1 MGEYN
6 ISIFNIATSISKIA
20 DLVDSQLTGHH
31 RRVAYI
37 SGRIAEELG
46 VSDKEY
52 DEVILAAFLHDIGGL
67 STQERIEAL
76 DFSNED
82 RNGHAERGYKLL
94 SLFKPFDT
102 VAKIVRKHHDY
113 WTNGISEWDTIGGNI
128 VYMADRIDA
137 LIVKNKNIL
146 TQTNHIR
153 EYILSESGELFMP
166 KLVDIFLKL
175 SKNESFWLDS
185 INEVLI
191 QPKSDQYRG
200 RILSQEE
207 MIELGLFFSQII
219 DFRCHFTATHS
230 SGIAAVSSELARLK
244 GFNQR
249 DCILMRFAGYVH
261 DIGKLAVPTEI
272 IEKPG
277 KLTEEE
283 TRIMKMHTYYTYQIL
298 DEISGLEE
306 VKEWAAYHHEKIDGT
321 GYPFGIKGEAMSEG
335 CKIMKVADIF
345 TALTEE
351 RPYRAAMKKE
361 EVLTI
366 FSELHENDEE
376 LENIIELLKDNYSAL
391 DKIRAEA
398 QAEAIKNYQ
407 VFIGEHIE

>member
-1 MGEYN
+1 MGQYN
-6 ISIFNIATSISKIA
+6 ISIFNIATSISRIA
-20 DLVDSQLTGHH
+20 DLVDPQLTGHH

-46 VSDKEY
+46 VSDKEH
-52 DEVILAAFLHDIGGL
+52 DEIILAALLHDIGGL

-76 DFSNED
+76 DFSDED
-82 RNGHAERGYKLL
+82 RNGHSERGYKLL
-94 SLFKPFDT
+94 SLFKPFDA
-102 VAKIVRKHHDY
+102 VAKIVRRHHNC
-113 WTNGISEWDTIGGNI
+113 WRNGKGKVDTIGSNI
-128 VYMADRIDA
+128 VFMADRIDA
-137 LIVKNKNIL
+137 LMMKNKNIL
-146 TQTNHIR
+146 TQANHIR
-153 EYILSESGELFMP
+153 EHILSEAGEMFMP
-166 KLVDIFLKL
+166 KLVDIFLSL

-191 QPKSDQYRG
+191 QPKSDQYKY
-200 RILSQEE
+200 RILSPEE

-219 DFRCHFTATHS
+219 DFRCRFTATHS
-230 SGIAAVSSELARLK
+230 SGIAAVSSELARLR

-283 TRIMKMHTYYTYQIL
+283 TNIMKMHTYYTYQIL

-376 LENIIELLKDNYSAL
+376 VKNIIELLKDNYSAL